1 MFRSH
6 VEHKN
11 RPLGYPIKIEEGEKM
26 LNTSSVS
33 SLYTVVYPSMVID
46 DMQTRSE
53 TRISDALTS
62 IYKRRE
68 NLLICKLVGKGY
80 YKSQNLMTA
89 WYSVLNFLT
98 PGSLALTVAGWGWV
112 GSRIFTLKFQF
123 NMIKTPINLQ
133 SVLKNCISLK
143 VLINLK
149 VFTYH

>member
-1 MFRSH
+1 
-6 VEHKN
+6 
-11 RPLGYPIKIEEGEKM
+11 M

-33 SLYTVVYPSMVID
+33 SLYTVVYPSMVMD

-62 IYKRRE
+62 IYKRGE
-68 NLLICKLVGKGY
+68 NPLPVICKLVGKGY
-80 YKSQNLMTA
+80 YKTQNPMSA

-149 VFTYH
+149 AFTYH

>member
-1 MFRSH
+1 
-6 VEHKN
+6 
-11 RPLGYPIKIEEGEKM
+11 M

-80 YKSQNLMTA
+80 YKTQNPMSA

-123 NMIKTPINLQ
+123 NMIKTLINLQ

-149 VFTYH
+149 AFTYH

>member
-1 MFRSH
+1 
-6 VEHKN
+6 
-11 RPLGYPIKIEEGEKM
+11 M

-68 NLLICKLVGKGY
+68 NVLISRLAR
-80 YKSQNLMTA
+80 KSIN
-89 WYSVLNFLT
+89 YSWQGILYIPKSNDCMVQCLNFLT

>member
-1 MFRSH
+1 
-6 VEHKN
+6 
-11 RPLGYPIKIEEGEKM
+11 M

-68 NLLICKLVGKGY
+68 NLLIFKLVGKGY

-123 NMIKTPINLQ
+123 NMTKTPINLQ

-149 VFTYH
+149 AFTYH

>member
-46 DMQTRSE
+46 DMQTLSE

>member
-46 DMQTRSE
+46 DMQTLSE

-112 GSRIFTLKFQF
+112 GSLIFTLKFQF

>member
-1 MFRSH
+1 
-6 VEHKN
+6 
-11 RPLGYPIKIEEGEKM
+11 M

-68 NLLICKLVGKGY
+68 NLSICKLVGKGY
-80 YKSQNLMTA
+80 YSA
-89 WYSVLNFLT
+89 LNFLT

-123 NMIKTPINLQ
+123 NMTKTPINLQ

-149 VFTYH
+149 AFTYH

>member
-1 MFRSH
+1 
-6 VEHKN
+6 
-11 RPLGYPIKIEEGEKM
+11 M

-46 DMQTRSE
+46 DMQTLSE

-123 NMIKTPINLQ
+123 NMTKTPINLQ

-149 VFTYH
+149 AFTYH

>member
-1 MFRSH
+1 
-6 VEHKN
+6 
-11 RPLGYPIKIEEGEKM
+11 M

-62 IYKRRE
+62 IYKRGE
-68 NLLICKLVGKGY
+68 NPLPVICKLVGKGY
-80 YKSQNLMTA
+80 YSA
-89 WYSVLNFLT
+89 LNFLT

-123 NMIKTPINLQ
+123 NMIKTLINLQ

>member
-1 MFRSH
+1 
-6 VEHKN
+6 
-11 RPLGYPIKIEEGEKM
+11 M

-68 NLLICKLVGKGY
+68 NLLIFKLVGKGY
-80 YKSQNLMTA
+80 YKSQNPMSA

>member
-1 MFRSH
+1 
-6 VEHKN
+6 
-11 RPLGYPIKIEEGEKM
+11 
-26 LNTSSVS
+26 
-33 SLYTVVYPSMVID
+33 
-46 DMQTRSE
+46 
-53 TRISDALTS
+53 
-62 IYKRRE
+62 
-68 NLLICKLVGKGY
+68 
-80 YKSQNLMTA
+80 MTA

-133 SVLKNCISLK
+133 SVLENCISLK

>member
-1 MFRSH
+1 
-6 VEHKN
+6 
-11 RPLGYPIKIEEGEKM
+11 M

-62 IYKRRE
+62 IYKRGE
-68 NLLICKLVGKGY
+68 NPLICKLVGKGY

-123 NMIKTPINLQ
+123 NMTKTPINLQ
-133 SVLKNCISLK
+133 SVLENCISLK

-149 VFTYH
+149 AFTYH

>member
-1 MFRSH
+1 
-6 VEHKN
+6 
-11 RPLGYPIKIEEGEKM
+11 M

-62 IYKRRE
+62 IYKRGE
-68 NLLICKLVGKGY
+68 NPLICKLVGKGY
-80 YKSQNLMTA
+80 YIKSQNLMTA

-123 NMIKTPINLQ
+123 NMTKTPINLQ
-133 SVLKNCISLK
+133 SVLKNSLK

-149 VFTYH
+149 AFTYH